1 MYKKSLM
8 RKLKKNYPKI
18 IQYIVLIFIALIFLY
33 PFIWVFI
40 SSLKDKG
47 SILANPWGM
56 PTKLI
61 FSNYVQ
67 AWQQGNL
74 GRGIFNSLFITCLS
88 VGIILIAACP
98 AAYFFTKVKFKGK
111 FLYYPILMSMTI
123 PTTVLMIPLTF
134 LGKRLSILDSYQG
147 LIFPYAALYIPLGIF
162 ILSNFFVSL
171 PNSLEEAAF
180 LDGASRIKT
189 LIYIII
195 PISKPAIFSVM
206 ALAFTFIWNEFT
218 LALVLVTDPSVFTIP
233 LSIKSFAGSYSYEFN
248 LVFAALGIVNIILFI
263 ILMIL
268 QKHFV
273 RGILSGAFK
282 Y

>member
-1 MYKKSLM
+1 MKKKFLK
-8 RKLKKNYPKI
+8 RKIKKNIPKI
-18 IQYIVLIFIALIFLY
+18 IQYIVLISITAIFLY

-56 PTKLI
+56 PKKLVLN
-61 FSNYVQ
+61 NYVQ
-67 AWQQGNL
+67 AWKQGNL
-74 GRGIFNSLFITCLS
+74 GRGIFNSLFVTCIS
-88 VGIILIAACP
+88 VGIIIIAACP
-98 AAYFFTKVKFKGK
+98 AAYYFTRVKFKGK
-111 FLYYPILMSMTI
+111 LLYYPILMSMTI
-123 PTTVLMIPLTF
+123 PTIVLMIPLSF
-134 LGKRLSILDSYQG
+134 LEKKLNILDSYPG

-162 ILSNFFVSL
+162 ILSNFFGSL

-180 LDGASRIKT
+180 LDGASRFQI
-189 LIYIII
+189 LIRIIL
-195 PISKPAIFSVM
+195 PISKPAIFSVL

-218 LALVLVTDPSVFTIP
+218 LALVLVTDPSIFTIP

-263 ILMIL
+263 ILIFL
-268 QKHFV
+268 QRHFV